1 MLIRNYFLIFLS
13 LIGLILLSGCIF
25 EEQKKFSDQ
34 KSTIKENFEEI
45 TPLELEKEIS
55 NISNK
60 ISEKNES
67 FVQPA
72 PAEKKIEQRPQIEE
86 DKVIVEQIPIP
97 QLEQK
102 NALKIYMLKI
112 GERMNIENFALE
124 LKDIYM
130 DNQDFY
136 ATYKIYYEN
145 KNIKEFE
152 VEKTKCVKLKFQDGN
167 EYIVRA
173 IFPLEGKP
181 NALQTQVYSTKSILR
196 STKNIEISEN
206 KESYILKGYFPEPKT
221 EKNAKIIIGQSLDT
235 SDFKVYLYGIDSQT
249 QYPKAEINILD
260 NEGKEIKEIKL
271 GLMQM
276 IEIKLP
282 DKRKYAVIIN
292 SIDVENAQVEI
303 EIKKILSFSQP

>member
-1 MLIRNYFLIFLS
+1 MLIRKYFLIFLS

-34 KSTIKENFEEI
+34 KSTIKENFEEVI
-45 TPLELEKEIS
+45 PLELEKEIS

-60 ISEKNES
+60 VSEKNES
-67 FVQPA
+67 FVQPP
-72 PAEKKIEQRPQIEE
+72 PAEKKIEQKPQIEE

-130 DNQDFY
+130 DNQEFY

-167 EYIVRA
+167 EYIVRT

-221 EKNAKIIIGQSLDT
+221 EKNAKITIGQSLDT

-276 IEIKLP
+276 IEVKLP